1 MIMVYGVLT
10 LTTNDREETMSSLA
24 ELTLTEIA
32 KQFFVSPEFYRTKE
46 GTQHDYRRFIAVML
60 EDMGSIPVAE
70 LRNIHAKDAYEQWLL
85 RGTHMANHIV
95 TASTRLWNYAL
106 SEELVDRANP
116 FVVIKRVATK
126 PRKVVWTRDQVT
138 TFLAQAYQKFE
149 YRNVGLIVQMSYE
162 WGQRIGDMR
171 LLTWDSL
178 DLDQQRV
185 DIEQSKRGASVHLPI
200 ADDLTLML
208 LQQKEDFDFQELV
221 VPHIVPVNGV
231 YLSYGLKYLSY
242 LGRKII
248 QDAGLPEHLRMMDL
262 RRTATTEMV
271 EAGVSLPQIMAV
283 TGHTNPQSL
292 MPYMKNTFKSACN
305 ALRARE
311 GK

>member
-1 MIMVYGVLT
+1 MPRVKQT
-10 LTTNDREETMSSLA
+10 LTTVAN
-24 ELTLTEIA
+24 
-32 KQFFVSPEFYRTKE
+32 KFFTSPEFYRTKE
-46 GTQHDYRRFIAVML
+46 GTQHDYRRFIAAML
-60 EDMGSIPVAE
+60 KDIGDIPLTD

-106 SEELVDRANP
+106 SEELVARTNP
-116 FVVIKRVATK
+116 FMSVKRVSTK
-126 PRKVVWTRDQVT
+126 PRKVVWTKEQVT
-138 TFLAQAYQKFE
+138 TFLAQSYQKFE
-149 YRNVGLIVQMSYE
+149 HRNVGLIVQMSYE
-162 WGQRIGDMR
+162 WGQRLGDMR
-171 LLTWDSL
+171 LLTWDCL
-178 DLDQQRV
+178 DLDGQRV

-200 ADDLTLML
+200 SEDLTLML
-208 LQQKEDFDFQELV
+208 LQQKEDFDFQDLV
-221 VPHIVPVNGV
+221 VPNVVPVGGA
-231 YLSYGLKYLSY
+231 YLAYGLKYLSY

-248 QDAGLPEHLRMMDL
+248 QDAGLPDHLRMMDL

-305 ALRARE
+305 ALKARE